1 MTLLVLNP
9 RFQETQNTIAGGI
22 IMIKKLFIATTV
34 LLLSAQAVSAAIY
47 QVDPVHSQVQFTV
60 DHLVF
65 FKVSGVFDDYQAE
78 IEADPDA
85 RTLNSAMATIKVASI
100 NTREAKRD
108 NHLRSADF
116 FDAAN
121 HPELTFVSKKV
132 EGSGDSITVYGDLTI
147 RGTTKEVALKG
158 SFRGQNTDPW
168 GNQRAGFSASTV
180 INRHDFGLNWN
191 KALETGGFVVGD
203 DVAINLEIEAVLVK

>member
-1 MTLLVLNP
+1 MP
-9 RFQETQNTIAGGI
+9 EAY
-22 IMIKKLFIATTV
+22 IMIKNLLLASTF
-34 LLLSAQAVSAAIY
+34 LLLSTQVVCAAVY

-78 IEADPDA
+78 IEADPDT
-85 RTLNSAMATIKVASI
+85 RTLNSAVATIKVASI

-121 HPELTFVSKKV
+121 HPELTFVSKRV

-147 RGTTKEVALKG
+147 RGTTREVALKG

-168 GNQRAGFSASTV
+168 GNQRAGFTAGTV

-203 DVAINLEIEAVLVK
+203 DVAINLEIQAVLVK